1 MIWRKQMMK
10 KRIQLIFPL
19 ALVLVLLSA
28 CRGNNTPATTAP
40 TTTAPTTQATTAPTT
55 HPATTPTTENGNGP
69 LITEPGDQPAENGTQ
84 TTTAPTGETANGAT
98 TNR

>member
-1 MIWRKQMMK
+1 MMK

-28 CRGNNTPATTAP
+28 CRGNNPPATTAP
-40 TTTAPTTQATTAPTT
+40 TTTAPTT

-69 LITEPGDQPAENGTQ
+69 LITEPGDRPTENGTQ
-84 TTTAPTGETANGAT
+84 PTTAPTGETANGAK